1 MQDEQYN
8 DGSQSEWAR
17 EWSLSANDSNFIEM
31 QTSASRF
38 DYGLKIAFYRLEGRF
53 PRATDEIPTQV
64 MGYIADQVGSSSAVR
79 TKSKTRTEQRRKE
92 KILQYLSIGKF
103 TEETRPAL
111 NAYLEAE
118 PRFATLNLSSLTN
131 FILLWCLEHSVA
143 APSKREITR
152 THHALSERFANA
164 EFERIFSA
172 IPSADRVRM
181 IASLAG
187 EGGSASFST
196 IRREVTGS
204 GRDAFY
210 QIASRLRYIESLA
223 LPHTYFDELDQDFLL
238 SQDRKVRRFEPREI
252 RRFSDKRKVAMY
264 AIYLHRS
271 RLTFTDKLISIML
284 DAINSVYERSKREAI
299 AEAGKKRQ
307 DTFNTTKLLSQILMA
322 YEATPQRSVKS
333 VVEGIMAPNDV
344 REWLDRSK
352 SIKSPAAATFEFM
365 RSRWK
370 SYYRPMLRVLLET
383 LEFHTN
389 IASQTPL
396 IKALDWIHLNFDG
409 RRPIYIDKDQIPI
422 EGVLTDKER
431 KAVVDAEGRVDR
443 YHYELCVAKTL
454 RTALKGRALWVEN
467 SGENGNPDLELP
479 QDFDENC
486 ETYYADLN
494 LSQDGNEFIEAVR
507 SELETQLRGLNA
519 EIISNPSVNVQWT
532 SNPRFMIKPFPAA
545 KEPPG
550 ISKIKAALVG
560 TWPKTSL
567 LDMLKETALDT
578 GFIREFKTIGDRLNL
593 EHSTVFERLLLTIY
607 GTGTNAGLKAMAG
620 AVPGVTYNHLQHI
633 QRRLMSVDNLKRANI
648 RVSNAILGIR
658 DPRYWGEQG
667 TACASD
673 SKQYPAWDNNL
684 GTEYHA
690 RYRGNGIMIYW
701 HVDGKS
707 MCVYS
712 SLKSV
717 QSSEVASMIEGVI
730 RHCTDMKID
739 TQHTDSHG
747 QTEVA
752 FAFSHL
758 LGFQLAPRIKGVGKT
773 KLYLPNAAMRSEL
786 GEIGTMLKLRPIDW
800 GLITPEFHEMVRYTS
815 ALKNRNNS
823 PDTILRK
830 FTRSGVKHPTYRALQ
845 ELGRA
850 LKTIFV
856 CRYLRSEKLRR
867 EINESL
873 NVMEN
878 WNGATRFVLFGKS
891 GEFTSRRDEDRE
903 MTVQALHL
911 LQNSMVYVNTQM
923 YQSVLRDTK
932 LADTLTS
939 EDIRALTPL
948 IHAHVNPFGHYV
960 LEMNQRI
967 PGLSP

>member
-1 MQDEQYN
+1 MTLDINGESGDWANVWALSAEDSEFLAEFPVKSRLDFAFKLSFYRQEGCFPKSTDHPGTVVMGYLADQVVSP
-8 DGSQSEWAR
+8 DSEWA
-17 EWSLSANDSNFIEM
+17 S
-31 QTSASRF
+31 
-38 DYGLKIAFYRLEGRF
+38 
-53 PRATDEIPTQV
+53 PHP
-64 MGYIADQVGSSSAVR
+64 
-79 TKSKTRTEQRRKE
+79 RTERRRKE
-92 KILQYLSIGKF
+92 QILDYLNLVIIRPDI
-103 TEETRPAL
+103 EEQLRREL
-111 NAYLEAE
+111 DED
-118 PRFATLNLSSLTN
+118 PRFLKLSKVE
-131 FILLWCLEHSVA
+131 FEKEIRLWCYE
-143 APSKREITR
+143 KRNRGPTGTWLNR
-152 THHALSERFANA
+152 SYNALQERYANA
-164 EFERIFSA
+164 EFERIFSR
-172 IPSADRVRM
+172 IPSADRVLM

-187 EGGSASFST
+187 EGGPVSFST

-210 QIASRLRYIESLA
+210 EIARRLRYVESVEI
-223 LPHTYFDELDQDFLL
+223 PHEYLNGLDPDFLK
-238 SQDRKVRRFEPREI
+238 SQDKKVRRFEPKEI

-264 AIYLHRS
+264 AIYLHKS
-271 RLTFTDKLISIML
+271 RRAFTDKLIKIML
-284 DAINSVYERSKREAI
+284 DTINSVFEKSKRDAVK
-299 AEAGKKRQ
+299 EAGSKRQ
-307 DTFNTTKLLSQILMA
+307 ENYDTAKLLSHILEA
-322 YEATPQRSVKS
+322 YETTPQKSVKS
-333 VVEGIMAPNDV
+333 VVESIMTPEEV
-344 REWLDRSK
+344 RKWIDK
-352 SIKSPAAATFEFM
+352 SQNVKSPAGATFEFM

-370 SYYRPMLRVLLET
+370 TYYRPMLRVLLESI
-383 LEFHTN
+383 EFETKVG
-389 IASQTPL
+389 SQKP
-396 IKALDWIHLNFDG
+396 IINALDWIHLNFDG
-409 RRPIYIDKDQIPI
+409 RKPVYLVQDRVPV

-431 KAVVDAEGRVDR
+431 KAVIGKDGRVDR
-443 YHYELCVAKTL
+443 YHYELCVAKSL
-454 RTALKGRALWVEN
+454 KSSLKGRAIWVEH
-467 SGENGNPDLELP
+467 SDENGNPDLELP
-479 QDFDENC
+479 QDFDENR

-494 LSQDGNEFIEAVR
+494 LSQDGASFVQAIR
-507 SELETQLRGLNA
+507 LELEAQLRGLNS
-519 EIISNPSVNVQWT
+519 EIVSNPTVKVRWT
-532 SNPRFMIKPFPAA
+532 KDPRFLITPFPPA
-545 KEPPG
+545 KEPLG
-550 ISKIKAALVG
+550 LSKIKAALVE

-578 GFIREFKTIGDRLNL
+578 GFASEFNTIGDRLNL
-593 EHSTVFERLLLTIY
+593 DNATVFERLLLTIY
-607 GTGTNAGLKAMAG
+607 GTGTNAGLKAMSG

-667 TACASD
+667 TASASD

-690 RYRGNGIMIYW
+690 RYKGNGVMIYW

-717 QSSEVASMIEGVI
+717 RSSEVASMVEGVL
-730 RHCTDMKID
+730 RHCTDMKIE
-739 TQHTDSHG
+739 THHTDSHG

-758 LGFQLAPRIKGVGKT
+758 LGFELAPRIKGVGKT
-773 KLYLPNAAMRSEL
+773 KLYLPHTSLRPEL
-786 GEIGTMLKLRPIDW
+786 GEISTMLKLKPIDW
-800 GLITPEFHEMVRYTS
+800 SVITPEFHEMVRYSS

-891 GEFTSRRDEDRE
+891 GEFTSRRDEDRQ

-923 YQSVLRDTK
+923 YQSVLRDPQ
-932 LADTLTS
+932 LVSELTR
-939 EDIRALTPL
+939 EDMRALTPL
-948 IHAHVNPFGHYV
+948 IHAHVNPLGRYT
-960 LEMNQRI
+960 LEVDRRI
-967 PGLSP
+967 QGL